1 MNKIKAVSEIIAALA
16 LLILFIIYP
25 KPMADSISSSIN
37 TCLTVIIPSMFVFM
51 VLSSYII
58 SKKLYNV
65 FITPL
70 HRLLKPLIRMDKEQF
85 TVFIL
90 SLIGGYPTG
99 IKLLQEKTSENKNY
113 HEISAVMS
121 VFSYCV
127 SPVFAVNIIGY
138 GIYGCAEAGIIVY
151 ISNVLACFITAV
163 FCSRRIKSVPD
174 NTSYNSQKGII
185 YSINSASKALLMISA
200 IIIYF
205 NAVLAVT
212 ESLFCEFGITLSP
225 FITGSAEISNLIKLE
240 SPSPEMLP
248 LISFISSFGGICVL
262 LQCASISGKS
272 FSLKYF
278 LIGRVVCGILSLI
291 ITHIIMSFWEI
302 TVKTSSGSSAYI
314 YTLNQDKTVVIL
326 LIMMCTIIF
335 LKSEKIFKKL

>member
-1 MNKIKAVSEIIAALA
+1 MNKIKAVSEIIAAIS

-25 KPMADSISSSIN
+25 KAMAESISSSIN

-58 SKKLYNV
+58 SKRLYNV

-70 HRLLKPLIRMDKEQF
+70 HRILNPLIKLDKEMF

-121 VFSYCV
+121 AFSYCV

-138 GIYGCAEAGIIVY
+138 GVYGCADAGVIVY
-151 ISNVLACFITAV
+151 ISNVLACFIAAI
-163 FCSRRIKSVPD
+163 FCSRRIKAFPD
-174 NTSYNSQKGII
+174 NISYNSQKGII
-185 YSINSASKALLMISA
+185 ASINSASRSLLMISA
-200 IIIYF
+200 IIICF

-212 ESLFCEFGITLSP
+212 ESLLSEFGINLSP
-225 FITGSAEISNLIKLE
+225 VFTGSAEISNLIKLDN
-240 SPSPEMLP
+240 PSPEILP
-248 LISFISSFGGICVL
+248 FISFISSFGGICVL
-262 LQCASISGKS
+262 LQCVSISGRS

-278 LIGRVVCGILSLI
+278 FIGRIICGILSFVITLI
-291 ITHIIMSFWEI
+291 LMNFWEI
-302 TVKTSSGSSAYI
+302 TVKTSSGSMNYI

-326 LIMMCTIIF
+326 LIVMCTIIF